1 MATINTGIV
10 ACLNVLSIEAQG
22 IKFGVVTISL
32 HVRVSEKISENLV
45 CTLKFEHVSTIAS
58 EINVKQQGF
67 SLAVLPGDG
76 GNPLSM
82 YGLGMEGTSYPC
94 RFQA

>member
-82 YGLGMEGTSYPC
+82 YGLGMEGTSCPC